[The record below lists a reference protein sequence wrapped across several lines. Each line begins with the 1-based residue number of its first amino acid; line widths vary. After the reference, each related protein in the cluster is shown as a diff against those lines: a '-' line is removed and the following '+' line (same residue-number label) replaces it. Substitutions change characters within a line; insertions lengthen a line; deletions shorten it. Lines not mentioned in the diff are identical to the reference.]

1 MTGSD
6 QPVPRLPPKGRRR
19 TVGAPDVQASSQ
31 VLEQALAEVELAI
44 FHNPNAIKLYLAKAE
59 ILERLWDLKG
69 AQGNL
74 RIVLKKDPQNEQASK
89 MLLRILAS
97 LGLQYQ
103 QQGRFES
110 AVRMYSEA
118 IELSPTKPS
127 LAVLKA
133 TAEVA
138 ARRFREALDTMNR
151 AMLLTKSPTADM
163 YILRAKIHAAL
174 HHLDGYHKDMTKACD
189 LDPNHIEAR
198 IFQDQVYVDAEQ
210 QYRRALEL
218 VQERNFDKAV
228 ATLQTAVAM
237 FPQDFRYV

>member
-1 MTGSD
+1 M
-6 QPVPRLPPKGRRR
+6 
-19 TVGAPDVQASSQ
+19 
-31 VLEQALAEVELAI
+31 AI
-44 FHNPNAIKLYLAKAE
+44 FHNPNAIKLYLVKAE

-74 RIVLKKDPQNEQASK
+74 RIVIKKDPQNEQAAK

-118 IELSPTKPS
+118 IELAPTKPS

-189 LDPNHIEAR
+189 LDPNHIEVSACLQEDRGDLALTRRSSTCCHQAR

-210 QYRRALEL
+210 QYQRALEL

-228 ATLQTAVAM
+228 ATLQTAVAT
-237 FPQDFRYV
+237 FPQDFRFVVALLCCVTGSESHSCC

>member
-1 MTGSD
+1 M
-6 QPVPRLPPKGRRR
+6 
-19 TVGAPDVQASSQ
+19 
-31 VLEQALAEVELAI
+31 
-44 FHNPNAIKLYLAKAE
+44 KAE

-74 RIVLKKDPQNEQASK
+74 RIVLKKDPQNDQAAK
-89 MLLRILAS
+89 MLLRILSS

-110 AVRMYSEA
+110 AVRMFSEA
-118 IELSPTKPS
+118 IELAPTKPS
-127 LAVLKA
+127 LAVLKT

-138 ARRFREALDTMNR
+138 CRRFRDALETMNR

-189 LDPNHIEAR
+189 LEPDHIEVR
-198 IFQDQVYVDAEQ
+198 VW
-210 QYRRALEL
+210 
-218 VQERNFDKAV
+218 
-228 ATLQTAVAM
+228 
-237 FPQDFRYV
+237 